1 MGKIS
6 CSIAKDLLPLYVD
19 GVLSE
24 EAARAVNAH
33 LETCENC
40 RKEYEVMTQSFVLP
54 SAPNVQE
61 ENGKVL
67 KGLKRHLKIKKLI
80 TAAIAAV
87 ITAILVLSACLIYMH
102 VGAVQDHFTQNTMV
116 TVRDIQ
122 TDGNWV
128 QLEIGKSG
136 YLNFDHMFCQ
146 KEITVD
152 ANSDSAVAL
161 RISDT
166 EGNVVI
172 DGLTVQPGTSA
183 SLKELKN
190 KIDYKVEIQTHA
202 DFILIRFY

>member
-1 MGKIS
+1 MEKIS

-24 EAARAVNAH
+24 GAARAVNAH

-40 RKEYEVMTQSFVLP
+40 RKDYEVMTKEFLLP

-67 KGLKRHLKIKKLI
+67 KDLKRRLKIKKAI
-80 TAAIAAV
+80 AAAVAAV
-87 ITAILVLSACLIYMH
+87 ITAIVVLSACLIYMH
-102 VGAVQDHFTQNTMV
+102 VGVVQDHFTQNTIV
-116 TVRDIQ
+116 TLRDIQ

-128 QLEIGKSG
+128 QLEIGESG
-136 YLNFDHMFCQ
+136 YLNFDRMFYQ

-183 SLKELKN
+183 SLKELKS